1 MPEENMKS
9 LKYHSKIRIY
19 REDRNFGPGTARL
32 MQLVEQTGS
41 LSAACKE
48 MRMAYSK
55 AWKIVKQAEADLGFA
70 LMEGSRGGESGGY
83 TILTEDGKGFLN
95 RYLLFTD
102 KAETVLDQ
110 LFEQCFSGK

>member
-1 MPEENMKS
+1 MKT

-19 REDRNFGPGTARL
+19 REERNFGPGTARL

-48 MRMAYSK
+48 MGMAYSK

-70 LMEGSRGGESGGY
+70 LMEGSRGGESGGH
-83 TILTEDGKGFLN
+83 TILTEDGKEFLN
-95 RYLLFTD
+95 RYLLFTA
-102 KAETVLDQ
+102 KAEAVLDQ
-110 LFEQCFSGK
+110 LFEQCFGGI